1 MKKIYTVLSLAV
13 CIILLQSGVKNTNYS
28 SVPPAGLTGATGSYC
43 NNCHSSFAL
52 NSGGGSVTVSG
63 LPAGGYTL
71 AGFYNTISITIN
83 HGAANRKKWGFSMKA
98 VDAAGN
104 AVGTFNSTNARAKRN
119 SGDQS
124 ELSHFSAAT
133 TAAGANTYTYDNLSW
148 VAPSTNVGPVTFYYV
163 GNAGD
168 NASSSNGDY
177 IYSGTTV
184 ISLPIDLK
192 SFTATTDNN
201 VVALK
206 WQTATEIN
214 SNYFDVER
222 SDDGQF
228 FFSLGKVNASG
239 NSTAAVS
246 YSFTD
251 TKLSNNNGSQ
261 IFYRLK
267 LVDKDGTVKYSNQIS
282 VKPIITGVTIKNV
295 YPVVIRKNDQVTVD
309 IISDKAK
316 ALDIV
321 IMDATGR
328 MLQLLKTNLITGNNT
343 VKFVPK
349 VDNLKGMLFVKFVTP
364 NFQQTKT
371 LILQ

>member
-1 MKKIYTVLSLAV
+1 MKKIYTVLSLAICV
-13 CIILLQSGVKNTNYS
+13 VLLQSGVKNVNYS
-28 SVPPAGLTGATGSYC
+28 STPPAGYTGATGSYC
-43 NNCHSSFAL
+43 VDCHSSFAL
-52 NSGGGSVTVSG
+52 NSGGGSVTVTG
-63 LPAGGYTL
+63 LPVGGYTL
-71 AGFYNTISITIN
+71 GGFYNTIAITIN
-83 HGAANRKKWGFSMKA
+83 HGAADRKKWGFSMKA

-104 AVGTFNSTNARAKRN
+104 AVGTFNSTNSHAKRN
-119 SGDQS
+119 SNDAS
-124 ELSHFSAAT
+124 ELSHFSAST
-133 TAAGANTYTYDNLSW
+133 TPAGANTFTYDNLSW
-148 VAPSTNVGPVTFYYV
+148 VAPGTNVGPVTFYYV
-163 GNAGD
+163 GNAANNLNG
-168 NASSSNGDY
+168 NQGDY

-239 NSTAAVS
+239 NTAAAVS
-246 YSFTD
+246 YSFID

-267 LVDKDGTVKYSNQIS
+267 LVDKDGSVKYSNHIS
-282 VKPIITGVTIKNV
+282 IKPIITGVTIKNI
-295 YPVVIRKNDQVTVD
+295 YPVVIRKNDQVSVD
-309 IISDKAK
+309 VISDKAK

-328 MLQLLKTNLITGNNT
+328 MLQLLKTNLITGSNT
-343 VKFVPK
+343 IKFVPK